1 MCVVWHWHH
10 TYPQNEKGKKNKMH
24 VAEVVTPIMTVV
36 PKIFFLLVINYFADL
51 PIVATMI
58 VTTLQVYASFL
69 KLRVLSIK
77 ISNDAFPGQIKTF

>member
-1 MCVVWHWHH
+1 M
-10 TYPQNEKGKKNKMH
+10 KRGKKNKMH

-51 PIVATMI
+51 PIMATMI
-58 VTTLQVYASFL
+58 VTTLQVYAFFL
-69 KLRVLSIK
+69 NLRVLSIK

>member
-1 MCVVWHWHH
+1 
-10 TYPQNEKGKKNKMH
+10 
-24 VAEVVTPIMTVV
+24 MTVV

-58 VTTLQVYASFL
+58 VTTLQVYVFFL

-77 ISNDAFPGQIKTF
+77 ISNDAFPGQTKTF